1 MAFKLQMSRFS
12 FLSTGL
18 STGLRAG
25 RLGVFILPVL
35 LAVTSPARAEMDLP
49 LESPIVKTMMTQN
62 WDELKRAFMSGTSV
76 NSTDNSRQPLIVL
89 AARNNLVP
97 AIDIMLDARVKI
109 DQVDPFGNSAL
120 LWAADQNN
128 IEIVEKLIKAGAN
141 VNLQN
146 RQGLTPLMRA
156 AEKGSVGSVEKLL
169 KAGADVTLND
179 YTGRDALSWAQ
190 AGGNGKIQRL
200 LEKAR

>member
-1 MAFKLQMSRFS
+1 MTFKLPHSRFLPS
-12 FLSTGL
+12 STR
-18 STGLRAG
+18 LRRHVLAA
-25 RLGVFILPVL
+25 LMVPAL
-35 LAVTSPARAEMDLP
+35 LATAAPAWAEMELP

-62 WDELKRAFMSGTSV
+62 WDELKRSFMSGVNV
-76 NSTDNSRQPLIVL
+76 NSTDQSKQPLLVL
-89 AARNNLVP
+89 AARNNMVQ
-97 AIDIMLDARVKI
+97 AVDILLEYRAK
-109 DQVDPFGNSAL
+109 VDLQDSFGNAAL

-128 IEIVEKLIKAGAN
+128 TDILDRLIKAGAN

-146 RQGLTPLMRA
+146 RQGVTALMRA
-156 AEKGSVGSVEKLL
+156 AEKGSVASVEKLL
-169 KAGADVTLND
+169 KSGADVTLND

>member
-1 MAFKLQMSRFS
+1 MAFKLHPPRFPS
-12 FLSTGL
+12 L

-25 RLGVFILPVL
+25 LLGALVLPVL
-35 LAVTSPARAEMDLP
+35 LAVASPARADMDLP
-49 LESPIVKTMMTQN
+49 LESPIVRTMMNQN
-62 WDELKRAFMSGTSV
+62 WDELKRAFLGGTNV
-76 NSTDNSRQPLIVL
+76 NGTDNSKQPLIVL
-89 AARNNLVP
+89 AARNNLIP
-97 AIDIMLDARVKI
+97 AIDIMLDQRAKV
-109 DQVDPFGNSAL
+109 DQPDPFGNSAL

-128 IEIVEKLIKAGAN
+128 VEIVDRLIKAGAN
-141 VNLQN
+141 INLQN
-146 RQGLTPLMRA
+146 RQGVTALMRA
-156 AEKGSVGSVEKLL
+156 SEKGSVAAVEKLL